1 MLRFFLCLIGLVFL
15 GPSLAASTHPRE
27 SLRDP
32 YFGEALYYAYQGRYF
47 DAIARLD
54 AELGQHYAV
63 DEPGLD
69 SLHYH
74 IGEAEFDVGD
84 FELYYRMH
92 RRAGRAIKRV
102 LQGNVAEPVRNEAIF
117 RLARIYFQ
125 KDQPVD
131 AFHALEQI
139 HGEIPERIRDDLAF
153 LRAQVLM
160 ANGRFRDAVKVL
172 GPLQNAKGLEGF
184 SAYNLGIALWRSG
197 QQEEG
202 GRQLD
207 RAGQVAG
214 SAPGTLAIRDKSN
227 LVLGSNL
234 LEHRHP
240 DLARTYLERVRL
252 QGPYSSRALLAAGWA
267 DASLEQYDRALV
279 PWTLLVKRN
288 VTDEAVQEGWLAL
301 PFAYRKLNA
310 YGKAA
315 LLYDSALQAF
325 GKELDKL
332 ASSIK
337 SIREGKFLQALV
349 REEVKRDRDWVVK
362 LRELPETPE
371 TYYLMELMAS
381 HDFQSSLKNYLDLE
395 ELRKKLVSWEGDLDA
410 YEDLIK
416 LRRTYYEPL
425 LPDIDKAFRVLDSRM
440 RLRLEQREHVAGRIK
455 AMLVSPRPDFL
466 ATAQE
471 RVMLQELAQIERE
484 AKKRQGKAQDGNLER
499 IKRLKGV
506 LHWRIYTEYDQR
518 LTEAYKHL
526 QALDAVVE
534 KLKKQY
540 GFFVRTRQAAKQSY
554 EGYDTT
560 QRLRARIREA
570 REKVDTLM
578 ARQGHMLEVMAIN
591 ELELRSRRLEEY
603 QVKARFAMADSYDR
617 AVQAQS
623 VEGQN

>member
-1 MLRFFLCLIGLVFL
+1 MFRFFLCLTGLLVL
-15 GPSLAASTHPRE
+15 GSSFAASTHPRD

-32 YFGEALYYAYQGRYF
+32 YFGEALYYAHQGRYF

-54 AELGQHYAV
+54 TELGQHYGV

-69 SLHYH
+69 PLHYH

-92 RRAGRAIKRV
+92 HRAGRAIKRV
-102 LQGNVAEPVRNEAIF
+102 LQGNVAESVRNEAIF

-125 KDQPVD
+125 KDQPVN

-139 HGEIPERIRDDLAF
+139 HGEVPERIRDDLDF
-153 LRAQVLM
+153 LRAQVFM
-160 ANGRFRDAVKVL
+160 ANGRFPDAVKVL

-197 QQEEG
+197 KQEEG

-207 RAGQVAG
+207 KAGQVTG
-214 SAPGTLAIRDKSN
+214 SEDGTLAIRDKSN

-234 LEHRHP
+234 LENRHP

-252 QGPYSSRALLAAGWA
+252 QGPYSNRALLAAGWA
-267 DASLEQYDRALV
+267 DVSLEQYDRALV
-279 PWTLLVKRN
+279 PWTILVKRN

-315 LLYDSALQAF
+315 LLYESALQAF
-325 GKELDKL
+325 GNELDKL

-337 SIREGKFLQALV
+337 SIREGKFLKALV

-395 ELRKKLVSWEGDLDA
+395 ELRKKLVFWEGDLDA
-410 YEDLIK
+410 YEDLIE
-416 LRRTYYEPL
+416 LRKAYYQPL
-425 LPDIDKAFRVLDSRM
+425 LPDIDRAFRVLDSRM
-440 RLRLEQREHVAGRIK
+440 RLRLEQRDHVAGRIK

-466 ATAQE
+466 ATADE
-471 RVMLQELAQIERE
+471 RVMLQKLARIER
-484 AKKRQGKAQDGNLER
+484 AARKRQSTGQAEILER

-506 LHWRIYTEYDQR
+506 LQWHIYTEYD
-518 LTEAYKHL
+518 
-526 QALDAVVE
+526 
-534 KLKKQY
+534 
-540 GFFVRTRQAAKQSY
+540 
-554 EGYDTT
+554 
-560 QRLRARIREA
+560 
-570 REKVDTLM
+570 
-578 ARQGHMLEVMAIN
+578 
-591 ELELRSRRLEEY
+591 RRLS
-603 QVKARFAMADSYDR
+603 RHWTRTSR
-617 AVQAQS
+617 
-623 VEGQN
+623 N

>member
-1 MLRFFLCLIGLVFL
+1 MFRFLLCLTGLFVLSSSF
-15 GPSLAASTHPRE
+15 AASTHPRD

-54 AELGQHYAV
+54 TELGQHYAV

-102 LQGNVAEPVRNEAIF
+102 LQGNVTEPVRNEAIF
-117 RLARIYFQ
+117 RLARIFFQ

-139 HGEIPERIRDDLAF
+139 HGEVPESIRNDLAF

-172 GPLQNAKGLEGF
+172 EPLQNAKGLEGF

-207 RAGQVAG
+207 RAGQINGAE
-214 SAPGTLAIRDKSN
+214 PGTLAIKDKSN

-234 LEHRHP
+234 LEHHHP

-252 QGPYSSRALLAAGWA
+252 QGPYSNRALLAAGWA

-279 PWTLLVKRN
+279 PWTILIKRN
-288 VTDEAVQEGWLAL
+288 VTDDAVQEGWLAL

-315 LLYDSALQAF
+315 LLYESALQTF
-325 GKELDKL
+325 GSELDKL
-332 ASSIK
+332 ASSVR

-349 REEVKRDRDWVVK
+349 REEVKRDQDWVVK

-410 YEDLIK
+410 YEDLIE
-416 LRRTYYEPL
+416 LRRAYYQPL

-471 RVMLQELAQIERE
+471 RVILQKLAQIESE
-484 AKKRQGKAQDGNLER
+484 AKKRQGKVQKEVLER
-499 IKRLKGV
+499 IKRLRGV
-506 LHWRIYTEYDQR
+506 LHWNIYTTYDRR

-540 GFFVRTRQAAKQSY
+540 ESFVRTRQAAKQSY
-554 EGYDTT
+554 EGYEMT
-560 QRLRARIREA
+560 QRLRVRIRDA
-570 REKVDTLM
+570 REKVNALM

-623 VEGQN
+623 PETHK